1 MHACSSSWPPTPP
14 ARLCP
19 RAHLL
24 LGRSVLPRV
33 SPALAAAEGHQ
44 STGPSHP
51 SWRVGRKVGKAPSS
65 LMSVGRLSQGGQWPM
80 CARPVPRLLWC
91 APSSERGAVQ
101 HRGSKSWRWRE
112 CARAQVQHG
121 GRGSLALLA
130 YHEHITTYHHISEII
145 YHGAYTYIS
154 CTYHVCMKGAY
165 RSISG

>member
-1 MHACSSSWPPTPP
+1 MP
-14 ARLCP
+14 AP
-19 RAHLL
+19 RAPLAQQLYRPSASVARVHVPGCARVRSPLS
-24 LGRSVLPRV
+24 RSVLPRV

-101 HRGSKSWRWRE
+101 HLG
-112 CARAQVQHG
+112 Q
-121 GRGSLALLA
+121 
-130 YHEHITTYHHISEII
+130 
-145 YHGAYTYIS
+145 
-154 CTYHVCMKGAY
+154 
-165 RSISG
+165 